1 MIAAIYARKNTE
13 QIGVAEDAKS
23 VMRQIEGAK
32 LYAAKKGW
40 ALDDALVFADDGFSG
55 AEFERRPGFQRLK
68 ETLKRRSHIQA
79 LIVLDESR
87 LSRESVETAHI
98 LKQFSLAGVRVFAY
112 REDREI
118 LIETLLDK
126 MRFAFSGL
134 MDEGERDRAQKRT
147 YDAMLKKASLGHV
160 CGGRCYGY
168 DNVEIVSS
176 VLDAYGRPKRDHV
189 ERKINE
195 QQADVVRQI
204 FRLCAAGKGMVSIA
218 KQLNDEGKPAPRNS
232 QGRQISWSPS
242 SVRSVLF
249 RPLYR
254 GIVTWNRTKKRNTWG
269 IQQQRKRPEKD
280 WLTISMPEL
289 QIVSEA
295 EWKAAHDRLTATRA
309 VYLRGTK
316 GELWG
321 RPASTLDSKYL
332 LTGLVK
338 CGACGGSLYV
348 KSSSRKGARALFYGC
363 MTHHLRGRMA
373 CANNLLTPMDRANEE
388 VLAVLERDVLHPDVT
403 KTVVRKAL
411 DKFRA
416 SERDWS
422 ERRHALHKQRAAV
435 DMEIG
440 RLVAAISSGGD
451 IPALV
456 EAVKAANDRTI
467 ALSQELAEVDS
478 QQHSDAD
485 YDQLEK
491 DLQAHF
497 EASWK
502 TLLTRQVGPTRQ
514 ILRKLFNGDRLPFI
528 PMTNERGSQYEF
540 KGTASIGRLLTGRAK
555 ELVSPTGFEPVLL
568 P

>member
-1 MIAAIYARKNTE
+1 MICAIYARKSTE

-68 ETLKRRSHIQA
+68 ETLKCRSHIQA

-87 LSRESVETAHI
+87 LGRESVETAHI

-147 YDAMLKKASLGHV
+147 YEAMLKKASLGHV

-280 WLTISMPEL
+280 WLKISMPEL

-321 RPASTLDSKYL
+321 RPAGTLDSKYL

-348 KSSSRKGARALFYGC
+348 KSSSRKGERALFYGC
-363 MTHHLRGRMA
+363 MTFHLRGRTA
-373 CANNLLTPMDRANEE
+373 CANSLLTPMDRANEE
-388 VLAVLERDVLHPDVT
+388 VLSVLEHDVLHPNVT
-403 KTVVRKAL
+403 KTVVRKAV

-416 SERDWS
+416 SEREWK
-422 ERRHALHKQRAAV
+422 ERREALHKQISSI
-435 DMEIG
+435 DMELG

-456 EAVKAANDRTI
+456 AAVKIANDRRT
-467 ALSQELAEVDS
+467 ALSQDLAAVDS

-491 DLQAHF
+491 ELQAHF
-497 EASWK
+497 EASWQ
-502 TLLTRQVGPTRQ
+502 TILTRQVVQTRQ
-514 ILRKLFNGDRLPFI
+514 ILRKLLGPDRLPFI
-528 PMTNERGSQYEF
+528 PITNERGSQYEF
-540 KGTASIGRLLTGRAK
+540 KGTASIGRLVVGPAK
-555 ELVSPTGFEPVLL
+555 ALVSPTGFEPVLL

>member
-1 MIAAIYARKNTE
+1 MICAIYARKSTE

-87 LSRESVETAHI
+87 LGRESVETAHI

-232 QGRQISWSPS
+232 QGRQVSWSPS

-249 RPLYR
+249 RRLYR
-254 GIVTWNRTKKRNTWG
+254 GEVIWNKTKKRNPWG
-269 IQQQRKRPEKD
+269 IQQQRKRPEKE
-280 WLTISMPEL
+280 WLTIPMPHL
-289 QIVSEA
+289 QIISAA
-295 EWKAAHDRLTATRA
+295 EWKAAHDRLDATRST
-309 VYLRGTK
+309 YLRGTK

-321 RPASTLDSKYL
+321 RPASSLESKYL

-338 CGACGGSLYV
+338 CGVCGGSVYV
-348 KSSSRKGARALFYGC
+348 KTSSRKGNRACFYGC
-363 MTHHLRGRMA
+363 MTFHLRGKSV
-373 CANNLLTPMDRANEE
+373 CTNNLLVPMDRANEE
-388 VLAVLERDVLHPDVT
+388 VLGVLDRQVLHPDVT

-416 SERDWS
+416 AEREWK
-422 ERRHALHKQRAAV
+422 ERRQALHMQISAV
-435 DMEIG
+435 DAENK
-440 RLVAAISSGGD
+440 RLVSAISAGGD
-451 IPALV
+451 IPVLV
-456 EAVKAANDRTI
+456 EALKAANERKDI
-467 ALSQELAEVDS
+467 LLSELASVDS

-485 YDQLEK
+485 YDELEK
-491 DLQAHF
+491 ELNAHF
-497 EASWK
+497 ESCWK
-502 TLLTRQVGPTRQ
+502 QILTRQVGPARQ
-514 ILRKLFNGDRLPFI
+514 ILRKVFDGERI
-528 PMTNERGSQYEF
+528 PLSPATDDTGSRYEF
-540 KGTASIGRLLTGRAK
+540 QGVASIGRLVTGRAK
-555 ELVSPTGFEPVLL
+555 EVVSPTGFEPVLL

>member
-1 MIAAIYARKNTE
+1 MICAIYARKSTE
-13 QIGVAEDAKS
+13 QTGVAEDAKS

-40 ALDDALVFADDGFSG
+40 ALDDSLVFADDGFSG

-87 LSRESVETAHI
+87 LGRESVETAHI

-147 YDAMLKKASLGHV
+147 YDAMLKKANLWHV

-204 FRLCAAGKGMVSIA
+204 FRLCAGGKGMVSIA

-295 EWKAAHDRLTATRA
+295 EWKAAHSRLNATRA
-309 VYLRGTK
+309 VYLRGT
-316 GELWG
+316 GGALWG

-338 CGACGGSLYV
+338 CGHCGGSVYV
-348 KSSSRKGARALFYGC
+348 KSSSRKGTRALFYGC
-363 MTHHLRGRMA
+363 MTHHLRGRSA
-373 CANNLLTPMDRANEE
+373 CSNNLLTPMDRANEE
-388 VLAVLERDVLHPDVT
+388 VLAVIERDVLNPEVT
-403 KTVVRKAL
+403 KTVVRKVL

-416 SERDWS
+416 AEQGWM
-422 ERRHALHKQRAAV
+422 ERRQTLRKQIAGTNL
-435 DMEIG
+435 ELS
-440 RLVAAISSGGD
+440 RLVSAISSGGD

-456 EAVKAANDRTI
+456 EAARLCTDRVT
-467 ALSQELAEVDS
+467 ALSQDLAEVDS

-485 YDQLEK
+485 YDQLEQ

-497 EASWK
+497 ESCWK
-502 TLLTRQVGPTRQ
+502 TVLSRQVGPTRQ
-514 ILRKLFNGDRLPFI
+514 ILRKLFNESRLPFT
-528 PMTNERGSQYEF
+528 PASDEAGSRYEF
-540 KGTASIGRLLTGRAK
+540 KGTAAIGRLLTGRAK
-555 ELVSPTGFEPVLL
+555 ALVSPTGFEPVLL

>member
-1 MIAAIYARKNTE
+1 M
-13 QIGVAEDAKS
+13 GVTPMATFNP
-23 VMRQIEGAK
+23 QT
-32 LYAAKKGW
+32 
-40 ALDDALVFADDGFSG
+40 F
-55 AEFERRPGFQRLK
+55 LK
-68 ETLKRRSHIQA
+68 EIGS
-79 LIVLDESR
+79 
-87 LSRESVETAHI
+87 
-98 LKQFSLAGVRVFAY
+98 
-112 REDREI
+112 
-118 LIETLLDK
+118 
-126 MRFAFSGL
+126 
-134 MDEGERDRAQKRT
+134 ERHAQKGQPR
-147 YDAMLKKASLGHV
+147 ACV
-160 CGGRCYGY
+160 RRRCYGY
-168 DNVEIVSS
+168 VEIVSS

-280 WLTISMPEL
+280 WLKISMPEL
-289 QIVSEA
+289 QIASEA
-295 EWKAAHDRLTATRA
+295 EWRAAHDRLTATRA

-338 CGACGGSLYV
+338 CGACGGSIYV
-348 KSSSRKGARALFYGC
+348 KSSSRKGERALFYGC
-363 MTHHLRGRMA
+363 MTFHLRGRTA
-373 CANNLLTPMDRANEE
+373 CANSLLTPMDRANEE
-388 VLAVLERDVLHPDVT
+388 VLRVLEHDVLHPNVIA
-403 KTVVRKAL
+403 TVVRKAV
-411 DKFRA
+411 DKFRT
-416 SERDWS
+416 SEREWK
-422 ERRHALHKQRAAV
+422 ERREALHKQISSI
-435 DMEIG
+435 DIELG

-456 EAVKAANDRTI
+456 AAVKIANDRRTV
-467 ALSQELAEVDS
+467 LSQDLAEVDS

-491 DLQAHF
+491 EPRAHF
-497 EASWK
+497 EASWQ
-502 TLLTRQVGPTRQ
+502 TILTR
-514 ILRKLFNGDRLPFI
+514 LFRLARSSENFSA
-528 PMTNERGSQYEF
+528 R
-540 KGTASIGRLLTGRAK
+540 TASPS
-555 ELVSPTGFEPVLL
+555 SP
-568 P
+568 

>member
-1 MIAAIYARKNTE
+1 MIAAIYARKSTE

-40 ALDDALVFADDGFSG
+40 ALDDSLVFADDGFSG

-87 LSRESVETAHI
+87 LGRESVETAHI

-254 GIVTWNRTKKRNTWG
+254 GIVTWNQTKKRNTWG

-280 WLTISMPEL
+280 WLKISMPAL

-348 KSSSRKGARALFYGC
+348 KSSSRKGERALFYGC
-363 MTHHLRGRMA
+363 MTFHLRGRTA
-373 CANNLLTPMDRANEE
+373 CANSLLTPMDRANEE
-388 VLAVLERDVLHPDVT
+388 VLSVLEHDVLHPNVT
-403 KTVVRKAL
+403 KTVVRKAV

-416 SERDWS
+416 SEREWK
-422 ERRHALHKQRAAV
+422 ERREVLHKQISSI
-435 DMEIG
+435 DMELG

-456 EAVKAANDRTI
+456 AAVKIANDRRT
-467 ALSQELAEVDS
+467 ALSQDLAEVDS

-491 DLQAHF
+491 ELQAYF

-502 TLLTRQVGPTRQ
+502 TILTRQVGQTRQ
-514 ILRKLFNGDRLPFI
+514 ILRKLLGPDRLPFI

-540 KGTASIGRLLTGRAK
+540 KGTALIGRLVVGRAK
-555 ELVSPTGFEPVLL
+555 ALVSPTGFEPVLL

>member
-1 MIAAIYARKNTE
+1 MICAIYARKSTE

-87 LSRESVETAHI
+87 LGRESVETAHI
-98 LKQFSLAGVRVFAY
+98 LKQFSLAGIRVFAY

-280 WLTISMPEL
+280 WLKISMPEL

-295 EWKAAHDRLTATRA
+295 EWKAAHDRLNATRA

-321 RPASTLDSKYL
+321 RRASTLDSKYL
-332 LTGLVK
+332 LTGLLK
-338 CGACGGSLYV
+338 CGLCGGSVYV

-373 CANNLLTPMDRANEE
+373 CVNNLLTPMNRANEE

-422 ERRHALHKQRAAV
+422 ERRQALHKQIAAV
-435 DMEIG
+435 DIEIG

-491 DLQAHF
+491 ELQAHF

-502 TLLTRQVGPTRQ
+502 TVLTRQVGPTRQ

-528 PMTNERGSQYEF
+528 PMTNESGSQYEF
-540 KGTASIGRLLTGRAK
+540 KGTASIGLLLTGRAK
-555 ELVSPTGFEPVLL
+555 RLVSPTGFEPVLL

>member
-1 MIAAIYARKNTE
+1 MICAIYARKSTE

-68 ETLKRRSHIQA
+68 ETLKCRSHIQA

-87 LSRESVETAHI
+87 LGRESVETAHN
-98 LKQFSLAGVRVFAY
+98 LKQFSLAGIRVFAY

-176 VLDAYGRPKRDHV
+176 VLDAYGRPKRDYV

-280 WLTISMPEL
+280 WLKISMPEL

-348 KSSSRKGARALFYGC
+348 KSSSRKGERALFYGC
-363 MTHHLRGRMA
+363 MTFHLRGRTA
-373 CANNLLTPMDRANEE
+373 CANSLLTPMDRANEE
-388 VLAVLERDVLHPDVT
+388 VLSVLEHDVLHPNVT
-403 KTVVRKAL
+403 KTVVRKAV

-416 SERDWS
+416 SEREWK
-422 ERRHALHKQRAAV
+422 ECREALHKQISSI
-435 DMEIG
+435 DMELG

-456 EAVKAANDRTI
+456 AAVKIANDRRT
-467 ALSQELAEVDS
+467 ALSQDLAAVDS

-491 DLQAHF
+491 ELQAHF
-497 EASWK
+497 EASWQ
-502 TLLTRQVGPTRQ
+502 TILTRQISQTRQ
-514 ILRKLFNGDRLPFI
+514 ILRKLLGPDRLPFI

-540 KGTASIGRLLTGRAK
+540 KGTASIGRLVVGRAK
-555 ELVSPTGFEPVLL
+555 ALVSPTGFEPVLL